1 MIPLWSLDQS
11 TGPGFGLS
19 HAFTDE
25 DIHLP
30 DTPKRRAVLVVDDDR
45 EIRGVLRDLLRDEGY
60 QVFEAV
66 NGAEC
71 LKRLEASEEP
81 LVVLLDLMMPGV
93 DGFEVCRRLAGDARL
108 RDDHAV
114 VLMSARRNLES
125 ADQTAVRAT
134 ISKPFEVDDLL
145 DLVEQLAAHPSP
157 SGGGGNTQPGH
168 GSAGD

>member
-1 MIPLWSLDQS
+1 MPIWSLDQS
-11 TGPGFGLS
+11 SGPGFGLS

-25 DIHLP
+25 GNHLTG
-30 DTPKRRAVLVVDDDR
+30 TPKRRAVLVVDDDR

-71 LKRLEASEEP
+71 LKQLEATTEP

-93 DGFEVCRRLAGDARL
+93 DGFEVCRRLADDARL

-114 VLMSARRNLES
+114 VLMSARRNLAT

-145 DLVEQLAAHPSP
+145 DLVDHLATQAS
-157 SGGGGNTQPGH
+157 SQEGGGIQAPH
-168 GSAGD
+168 GGAGV

>member
-25 DIHLP
+25 ETHLTDI
-30 DTPKRRAVLVVDDDR
+30 PKRRAVLVVDDDR
-45 EIRGVLRDLLRDEGY
+45 EIRSVLRDLLRDEGY
-60 QVFEAV
+60 QVIEAV

-71 LKRLEASEEP
+71 LKRLEDSKES

-114 VLMSARRNLES
+114 VLMSARRNLAA

-145 DLVEQLAAHPSP
+145 DLVEHLAAPPASN
-157 SGGGGNTQPGH
+157 GGGSTQPTHSGN
-168 GSAGD
+168 GD